1 MKIKTAVV
9 EAHSPIN
16 RSSEDSPGGETGGGP
31 GGGAGGGLGGGP
43 AYDPGGGPPPS
54 LVDQAPLHRALCP
67 TGRRLLFQTS
77 PSYRVKLCQTLS
89 HRLHTLNSTHGP

>member
-16 RSSEDSPGGETGGGP
+16 RSSEDSPSQMVACSPGGP
-31 GGGAGGGLGGGP
+31 GVGP
-43 AYDPGGGPPPS
+43 GVGPGGGPPPS

-89 HRLHTLNSTHGP
+89 PRLHTLNSTHGP